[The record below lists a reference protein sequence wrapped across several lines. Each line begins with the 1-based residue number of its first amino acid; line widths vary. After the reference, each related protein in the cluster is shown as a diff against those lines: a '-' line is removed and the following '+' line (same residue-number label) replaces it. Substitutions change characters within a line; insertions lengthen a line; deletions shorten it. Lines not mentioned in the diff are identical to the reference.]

1 MKTKVN
7 KPDGTVKSSRS
18 FFSKQNASGF
28 FAVQPKL
35 TVGQPGDKYEQEA
48 DRVAE
53 QVVDGASEEQS
64 FFAPATSPNL
74 QSKPLVETIS
84 PLVQM
89 RSEEEEEAQTKLEI
103 QCQEEEEEEMMQMQP
118 LEEEEEMLQPKANHG
133 AKSPKSIELLLK
145 MNQANGSSLDN
156 KTRGKM
162 EQSFGA
168 DFSDV
173 KIHTDNAAVQMN
185 KELGAQAFT
194 SGNDI
199 YFNKGKYDP
208 GSQNGNKLL
217 AHELTHTVQ
226 QGASKGT
233 SETSSLVQCDN
244 GTVETSEGIEEIE
257 GLEVTSSAD
266 DIRMRLLTSQPLIN
280 ETINRWIRENFDFVA
295 DSMETAAESFENW
308 YSLHSSSNN
317 TTFVFDVISGG
328 LGILAAAYPPA
339 GIAAAI
345 LGAVVNIAKTARDS
359 QATANNI
366 TQGNAATVVEQ
377 SMVNKAHRLR
387 NSSIGFAEQLKTRNE
402 NIWNNAGVGIT
413 MNDRNVEVF
422 AKQQFYAELGIAPI
436 NRNLAR
442 RALTDMIHAYTNW
455 ERGNSL
461 RSSIMFV
468 SAADLEWAFQSEGQR
483 RGRAARRAEEQLEID
498 NPR

>member
-7 KPDGTVKSSRS
+7 KPDGTIKSSRS

-35 TVGQPGDKYEQEA
+35 TVGQPNDKYEQEA

-53 QVVDGASEEQS
+53 QVVDGASREQS

-74 QSKPLVETIS
+74 QSRPLVETIS
-84 PLVQM
+84 PLAQM
-89 RSEEEEEAQTKLEI
+89 QSEEEEEAQPKLEI
-103 QCQEEEEEEMMQMQP
+103 QCQEEEEMMQMQP

-133 AKSPKSIELLLK
+133 AKLPNSIEPLLK
-145 MNQANGSSLDN
+145 MNQANGSSLNN

-226 QGASKGT
+226 QSLNKGSSGKYSAVQCALTDEYSIIRSNLSYGIFDWVIRDAEAEEVLDILIGLSDQDIIDTYYRLEADGIWNRFIANVPVNRQSDVVALTGRINNLTTITALTT
-233 SETSSLVQCDN
+233 SDHDFIRDVCEFFFPGNPPSCVNNEVANIALRMVVEAKSSCSRLMDLIPRPPSNPSLFWLLRQVAGPIWRSIRRNGRIYVACRNTVARNFRSAYEVAQISCETSS
-244 GTVETSEGIEEIE
+244 S
-257 GLEVTSSAD
+257 
-266 DIRMRLLTSQPLIN
+266 R
-280 ETINRWIRENFDFVA
+280 
-295 DSMETAAESFENW
+295 
-308 YSLHSSSNN
+308 
-317 TTFVFDVISGG
+317 
-328 LGILAAAYPPA
+328 
-339 GIAAAI
+339 
-345 LGAVVNIAKTARDS
+345 
-359 QATANNI
+359 
-366 TQGNAATVVEQ
+366 
-377 SMVNKAHRLR
+377 
-387 NSSIGFAEQLKTRNE
+387 
-402 NIWNNAGVGIT
+402 GV
-413 MNDRNVEVF
+413 R
-422 AKQQFYAELGIAPI
+422 
-436 NRNLAR
+436 
-442 RALTDMIHAYTNW
+442 
-455 ERGNSL
+455 
-461 RSSIMFV
+461 
-468 SAADLEWAFQSEGQR
+468 
-483 RGRAARRAEEQLEID
+483 
-498 NPR
+498 